1 MYHKSPII
9 VSQRDTKGANMSQS
23 EKYSNIRK
31 QTQALADSLGKL
43 VVDTVSQGINLVN
56 VVSEDGLKVAAD
68 ARNMGTALVEGVV
81 EATLTTVETISEESG
96 NVSEG
101 KA

>member
-1 MYHKSPII
+1 
-9 VSQRDTKGANMSQS
+9 MSQS
-23 EKYSNIRK
+23 EKYAQIRK
-31 QTQALADSLGKL
+31 QSQALAESIGKL
-43 VVDTVSQGINLVN
+43 VVDAVGQGIHLVN
-56 VVSEDGLKVAAD
+56 VVSEDGVKVAAD

-81 EATLTTVETISEESG
+81 SATLTTVETLSEEAA

>member
-1 MYHKSPII
+1 
-9 VSQRDTKGANMSQS
+9 MSQS
-23 EKYSNIRK
+23 EKYSQIRK
-31 QTQALADSLGKL
+31 QSQALADSLGKL
-43 VVDTVSQGINLVN
+43 VIDAFGQGMNLVN

-81 EATLTTVETISEESG
+81 HATLTTVETISEESG

>member
-1 MYHKSPII
+1 
-9 VSQRDTKGANMSQS
+9 MSQS
-23 EKYSNIRK
+23 EKYSQIRK
-31 QTQALADSLGKL
+31 QSQALADSLGKL
-43 VVDTVSQGINLVN
+43 VIDAVGQGMNLVN

-81 EATLTTVETISEESG
+81 NATLTTVETISEESG

>member
-1 MYHKSPII
+1 
-9 VSQRDTKGANMSQS
+9 MSQS
-23 EKYSNIRK
+23 EKYSQILK
-31 QTQALADSLGKL
+31 QSQVLADSLGKL
-43 VVDTVSQGINLVN
+43 VVDAVGQGINLVN

-81 EATLTTVETISEESG
+81 HAALATVETISEESE

>member
-1 MYHKSPII
+1 
-9 VSQRDTKGANMSQS
+9 MSQS
-23 EKYSNIRK
+23 EKYSQIRK
-31 QTQALADSLGKL
+31 QSQALADSLGKL
-43 VVDTVSQGINLVN
+43 VVDAVGHGMNLVN

-81 EATLTTVETISEESG
+81 NATLTTVETISEESG

>member
-1 MYHKSPII
+1 
-9 VSQRDTKGANMSQS
+9 MSQS
-23 EKYSNIRK
+23 EKYSNILK
-31 QTQALADSLGKL
+31 QSQALADSLGKL
-43 VVDTVSQGINLVN
+43 VVDAVGQGINLVN

-81 EATLTTVETISEESG
+81 EATLATVETISEESG

>member
-1 MYHKSPII
+1 
-9 VSQRDTKGANMSQS
+9 MSQS

-43 VVDTVSQGINLVN
+43 VVDAVGQGINLVN

>member
-1 MYHKSPII
+1 
-9 VSQRDTKGANMSQS
+9 MSQS
-23 EKYSNIRK
+23 EQYSQILK
-31 QTQALADSLGKL
+31 QTQVLADSLGKL
-43 VVDTVSQGINLVN
+43 VVDAVGQGINLVN

-81 EATLTTVETISEESG
+81 HAALTTVETISEESE

>member
-1 MYHKSPII
+1 
-9 VSQRDTKGANMSQS
+9 MSQS
-23 EKYSNIRK
+23 EKYSQIRK
-31 QTQALADSLGKL
+31 HSQALANSLGKL
-43 VVDTVSQGINLVN
+43 VVDAVGQGMNLVN

-81 EATLTTVETISEESG
+81 NATLTTVETISEESA